1 MSEGAQGR
9 IAILKGGHRFWV
21 FAPVRGAL
29 GPLRAALELCQS
41 YYQIGDHMVFLGS
54 QIGPGG
60 QSLETIT
67 TLVEFSGWLE
77 AKNAEAAHQYRQ
89 FSPSQVVWLY
99 GPQERLLEDFYT
111 LYHAKTPLGDLLDW
125 MYSAH
130 NFDSVLTQF
139 GMDLAELNEVVQSGP
154 GLLAEYMREFRDHV
168 FAYEGARAYF
178 ERCRR
183 AAMSDQGHL
192 LFVHGGVDPGRSLS
206 LQTDAFWWGDPAY
219 FQMTTPYQGFS
230 QVVSGLTP
238 GDETEVIGPGRIG
251 FDAGAGRG
259 GPLNLRCF
267 DIRGR
272 QLFSYNF
279 S

>member
-1 MSEGAQGR
+1 MSEGAQSR
-9 IAILKGGHRFWV
+9 IAILKGGHRIWV

-29 GPLRAALELCQS
+29 GPLQAGLELCQS

-60 QSLETIT
+60 QSPETIAA
-67 TLVEFSGWLE
+67 LIAFSDWLE
-77 AKNAEAAHQYRQ
+77 AKNADSARQYRE

-111 LYHAKTPLGDLLDW
+111 LYHAKTPVRDLLDW

-130 NFDSVLTQF
+130 QFDAVLTQF
-139 GMDLAELNEVVQSGP
+139 GMDLGELDQVVQSGL
-154 GLLAEYMREFRDHV
+154 GVLADYAREFRGHV
-168 FAYEGARAYF
+168 FAHDGVGTYF

-192 LFVHGGVDPGRSLS
+192 LFVHGGVDPARSLS

-219 FQMTTPYQGFS
+219 FQMTSPYQGFS
-230 QVVSGLTP
+230 QVISGLTP
-238 GDETEVIGPGRIG
+238 GDETEILGPGRIG
-251 FDAGAGRG
+251 FDAGAGLG

-267 DIRGR
+267 DIRGH